1 MTYHIYVLERF
12 HEIHLNGTIAKK
24 KFETKAN
31 MNFYVCICFLVVINE
46 KLPAAESS
54 TSTFTKSPEEG
65 AVVTTESDVS
75 QSATQEVASSA
86 ESAQVKYQ
94 LKLFF

>member
-1 MTYHIYVLERF
+1 MFAFVSS
-12 HEIHLNGTIAKK
+12 
-24 KFETKAN
+24 
-31 MNFYVCICFLVVINE
+31 VINE

-65 AVVTTESDVS
+65 AVVTTESEVS
-75 QSATQEVASSA
+75 QSAAQEVASST

-94 LKLFF
+94 LKLIFRVE